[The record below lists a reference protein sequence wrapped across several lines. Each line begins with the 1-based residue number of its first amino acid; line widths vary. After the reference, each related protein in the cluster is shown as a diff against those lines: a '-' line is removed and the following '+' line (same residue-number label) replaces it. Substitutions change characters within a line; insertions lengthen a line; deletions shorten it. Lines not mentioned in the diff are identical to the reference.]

1 MPGFREDKRQPTN
14 EELGR
19 LRDQIEL
26 FLQNEIWLGIVAYM
40 QRIYADAAEQ
50 ALNNPGDT
58 IAVAKASGMAEA
70 VKMITNFPA
79 GIEVFSRALG
89 AQNGGRQ

>member
-1 MPGFREDKRQPTN
+1 MPGIREDRQEPTR
-14 EELGR
+14 EELDR

-40 QRIYADAAEQ
+40 QRIYADAAEI

-58 IAVAKASGMAEA
+58 IKVAKASGMAEA
-70 VKMITNFPA
+70 VRMVTNFPE
-79 GIEVFSRALG
+79 GIEVFAKALG
-89 AQNGGRQ
+89 GSNGRG